1 MSDIID
7 WNMWCYANGVVKSR
21 NFAENCELL
30 HRYTIIFGVIKMSVT
45 DFQVVK
51 SEKLSELG
59 FMYYNKAVDGME
71 MKPEA
76 LALISDI
83 RSRFGYLLYL
93 KQNNGNE
100 QQIAELDAQ
109 IAAQFVQLGEVCYG
123 YYCQNAYMDAD
134 LQSICEFISTIDKQL
149 QHDNEIAN
157 SLKTASEEFDLQ
169 ADCIQSVQPQEVEMS
184 QQQQP
189 QPQLQSD
196 SAPDIS
202 QPVADSDFVMPVPAV
217 AAEQE
222 HEEIKMESI
231 LIEKVEESLIKKCEC
246 GCENVYVAN
255 YCENCGKK
263 FD

>member
-1 MSDIID
+1 
-7 WNMWCYANGVVKSR
+7 
-21 NFAENCELL
+21 
-30 HRYTIIFGVIKMSVT
+30 MSVT
-45 DFQVVK
+45 DFQDLK
-51 SEKLSELG
+51 KDKLSELG
-59 FMYYNKAVDGME
+59 LVYYNKAVDGME

-100 QQIAELDAQ
+100 QQITELDAQ

-123 YYCQNAYMDAD
+123 YYCQNASMDAA
-134 LQSICEFISTIDKQL
+134 LQSICEFVSTIDKQL
-149 QHDNEIAN
+149 QHDNEVAN
-157 SLKTASEEFDLQ
+157 LLKTTSEESDLQ
-169 ADCIQSVQPQEVEMS
+169 ADCVQSVQPQQVEMS
-184 QQQQP
+184 QQQQQAQG
-189 QPQLQSD
+189 QPD
-196 SAPDIS
+196 SAFDIS

-222 HEEIKMESI
+222 QEEIKMESI
-231 LIEKVEESLIKKCEC
+231 LIEKVEESLVKKCEC